1 MKEEEQERLEKK
13 KEIDEELN
21 IDEMFKDLAMISG
34 MMDHEEEEEDEMEI
48 EKEEEKEE
56 EMKSLKQQYRN
67 KPAQSPVNS
76 LKRQGDDIEE
86 LLGAK
91 EVELKSEVMICGL
104 E

>member
-1 MKEEEQERLEKK
+1 
-13 KEIDEELN
+13 
-21 IDEMFKDLAMISG
+21 
-34 MMDHEEEEEDEMEI
+34 MEI
-48 EKEEEKEE
+48 EKEEEEEEEKEE